1 MWTPRRRRPAGVV
14 NAFSS
19 IAGAAATLS
28 SLGQQEVQ
36 QEADAA
42 LASQLQA
49 QEDQAQE
56 DSGTPGAA
64 TEEQGDDGSGKDPV
78 AAAAARNREREL
90 GISSDEEIMD
100 STVNPN
106 AVSESPTNSTPTI
119 PTPHQLNPP
128 AKPGAKG
135 DAIIILEDWDNAS
148 DESDVSWTESVDERV
163 RLRRRRIVK
172 WVERD

>member
-1 MWTPRRRRPAGVV
+1 MDAVTTSCAGVV
-14 NAFSS
+14 DAFAS

-28 SLGQQEVQ
+28 SWGQQEVQ

-78 AAAAARNREREL
+78 AAAAACNREREL
-90 GISSDEEIMD
+90 GISSD
-100 STVNPN
+100 
-106 AVSESPTNSTPTI
+106 
-119 PTPHQLNPP
+119 
-128 AKPGAKG
+128 
-135 DAIIILEDWDNAS
+135 
-148 DESDVSWTESVDERV
+148 
-163 RLRRRRIVK
+163 
-172 WVERD
+172 